1 MGKLMGFTQGL
12 LKKLTERRS
21 QLKKLMMDREFD

>member
-1 MGKLMGFTQGL
+1 MENLMGLTQGL

-21 QLKKLMMDREFD
+21 QLKKLTMDREFD